1 MPGIGWP
8 GLAFGC
14 VTALGIFFRSIFDI
28 SSFLLLGFANQ
39 SGNARERQPQKAV
52 AANLPDERI
61 LNAITQRLEQ
71 FSLSL
76 PLSSSSTNGMREFGF

>member
-1 MPGIGWP
+1 MPCIGRP

-28 SSFLLLGFANQ
+28 SSSLSLGSANQ

-52 AANLPDERI
+52 AANLPVS
-61 LNAITQRLEQ
+61 ASSTQSR
-71 FSLSL
+71 SA
-76 PLSSSSTNGMREFGF
+76 SSSFLIAASQFEFYNGMREFGF